1 MAAKSDRPRSSGAL
15 VKKMALRVGGLLLA
29 LFLVWVVVIG
39 YFSTQRMTWDT
50 QSRDF
55 LNTALIPV
63 LNDPSVFALR
73 ALADREWRKELVRRA
88 RPLTRRLRR
97 LGPLQAFR
105 VRGGA
110 ELLWRHDLTIVAR
123 YRLLARF
130 RRATVVFRVALI
142 KPHHSWRVSQ
152 LRIVHEGRSS

>member
-1 MAAKSDRPRSSGAL
+1 
-15 VKKMALRVGGLLLA
+15 MALRVGGLLLRA
-29 LFLVWVVVIG
+29 VLGWVVVIG
-39 YFSTQRMTWDT
+39 YSSTRRMTWDT

-73 ALADREWRKELVRRA
+73 ALADRGWRKELVRRA
-88 RPLTRRLRR
+88 RPLTRRLRQ

-110 ELLWRHDLTIVAR
+110 ELLWGHDLAIVAR
-123 YRLLARF
+123 YRLFARF
-130 RRATVVFRVALI
+130 RRTTAVF
-142 KPHHSWRVSQ
+142 
-152 LRIVHEGRSS
+152 G